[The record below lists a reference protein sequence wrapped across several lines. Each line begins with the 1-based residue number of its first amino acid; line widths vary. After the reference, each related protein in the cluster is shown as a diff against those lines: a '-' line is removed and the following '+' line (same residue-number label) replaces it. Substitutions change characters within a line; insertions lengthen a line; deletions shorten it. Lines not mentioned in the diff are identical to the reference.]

1 MLTNSQQKKKS
12 LTVRPGPSGLLNNI
26 PIQRK
31 RQKQMTQT
39 EINIQRGTVFH
50 LIKRKYMD
58 RAQERNS
65 AQGDSGQG
73 TSRTTTLRFEGMI
86 CVDDGGENRDSD

>member
-39 EINIQRGTVFH
+39 ENNIQRGTVCH
-50 LIKRKYMD
+50 WTKRKYMD
-58 RAQERNS
+58 RAQERNR
-65 AQGDSGQG
+65 AQGDCGQERRLPQNPG
-73 TSRTTTLRFEGMI
+73 LMEYI
-86 CVDDGGENRDSD
+86 CVDDSGEGRDSD

>member
-12 LTVRPGPSGLLNNI
+12 LTVRPGPNDLLNNI

-39 EINIQRGTVFH
+39 EIDIQDGTVFH
-50 LIKRKYMD
+50 LTKHQYMD
-58 RAQERNS
+58 RAQERDRT
-65 AQGDSGQG
+65 QGDSGQKRLVPQH
-73 TSRTTTLRFEGMI
+73 SPLMKQI
-86 CVDDGGENRDSD
+86 CVDDRGENHDSD